1 MLDGVKQT
9 LLIIKMRKC
18 EARLKELHQ
27 IFYDFDIDPE
37 AHHAPD
43 SDAEK
48 FINEYRTIQK
58 EYLAVV
64 KESKEL
70 RAK

>member
-9 LLIIKMRKC
+9 LLIIKMRNY
-18 EARLKELHQ
+18 EAQLKELQ
-27 IFYDFDIDPE
+27 QEITDLGIDEGDIIPGS
-37 AHHAPD
+37 AA
-43 SDAEK
+43 DALYM
-48 FINEYRTIQK
+48 EYRTIQK
-58 EYLAVV
+58 GYQAVV

>member
-9 LLIIKMRKC
+9 LLIIKMRKY
-18 EARLKELHQ
+18 EAQLKELQ
-27 IFYDFDIDPE
+27 QKIADLGVDETDAIPGSR
-37 AHHAPD
+37 AH
-43 SDAEK
+43 
-48 FINEYRTIQK
+48 FLYNEYRVVQQH
-58 EYLAVV
+58 YLAVV